1 MSKFGR
7 KIKSPP
13 PGFEYV
19 EATLSALD
27 TELREQVNAP
37 HEGLRKTE
45 SQWPVHQINWQRSR
59 YIYDLYYTYEKIS
72 REVYDYCISHKLAD
86 AALIAK
92 WKKPGYER
100 LCSTYAINPRNYK
113 FGTVSICRVPR
124 HALPPGTEIEDP
136 NTGCRGCASGSGGN
150 IFGNKYGQYLA
161 AIQVA
166 RGERVARQTHAAA
179 ADDDADDDVQNDD
192 EDDEDEPGPQ
202 VGSKRSGQQLSSQ
215 AKKVQI
221 AQLGPVGAADGGTG
235 EGESVWADAADE
247 EIELDSGMIGQYV
260 GEAEKESRA
269 AARSLG
275 KSGGGGGGGVG
286 GRGGGGGGGGR
297 GY

>member
-7 KIKSPP
+7 KVRTPP
-13 PGFEYV
+13 PGFDYV
-19 EATLSALD
+19 EPILTAMD

-72 REVYDYCISHKLAD
+72 REVYDYCVNNKLVD

-100 LCSTYAINPRNYK
+100 LCSTFAINPRNYK

-166 RGERVARQTHAAA
+166 REERAARFAAA
-179 ADDDADDDVQNDD
+179 HAVDNDDDDEEDV
-192 EDDEDEPGPQ
+192 PGPK
-202 VGSKRSGQQLSSQ
+202 VGSKRPGSTQSHANSQSS
-215 AKKVQI
+215 KK
-221 AQLGPVGAADGGTG
+221 ASLGPVGAADGGTG
-235 EGESVWADAADE
+235 EIDSIWAEADDEVDLE
-247 EIELDSGMIGQYV
+247 EGMIGKLV
-260 GEAEKESRA
+260 GDAEKEGKA

-275 KSGGGGGGGVG
+275 KSSSSSSSSSISSYYGKG
-286 GRGGGGGGGGR
+286 
-297 GY
+297 